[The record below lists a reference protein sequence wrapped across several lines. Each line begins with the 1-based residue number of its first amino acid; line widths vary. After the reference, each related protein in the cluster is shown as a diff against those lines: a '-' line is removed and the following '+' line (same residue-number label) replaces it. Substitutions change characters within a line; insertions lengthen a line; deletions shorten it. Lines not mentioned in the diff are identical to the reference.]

1 MIRQCMSVLRKEA
14 QLAQHKP
21 LDRLE
26 EVSRHVAG
34 SRGGR
39 GCDVQQGLHTQGGGG
54 AVMCDRV
61 TQGWGWGCDVWQGHT
76 GVGVGL

>member
-1 MIRQCMSVLRKEA
+1 MAAEVDVIRQCMSVLRKEA

-34 SRGGR
+34 SRGG
-39 GCDVQQGLHTQGGGG
+39 G
-54 AVMCDRV
+54 
-61 TQGWGWGCDVWQGHT
+61 GCDVWQGHT

>member
-34 SRGGR
+34 SRGG
-39 GCDVQQGLHTQGGGG
+39 
-54 AVMCDRV
+54 
-61 TQGWGWGCDVWQGHT
+61 WGCDVWQGHT
-76 GVGVGL
+76 GVGCGVCDTVHVGCVTPDGLHQHHGNQASQA

>member
-1 MIRQCMSVLRKEA
+1 MAAEVDVIRQCMSVLRKEA

-26 EVSRHVAG
+26 EVSQHVAG

-39 GCDVQQGLHTQGGGG
+39 GCDGQQGLHTRGGG
-54 AVMCDRV
+54 R
-61 TQGWGWGCDVWQGHT
+61 GCDVWQGLHT
-76 GVGVGL
+76 RGGL